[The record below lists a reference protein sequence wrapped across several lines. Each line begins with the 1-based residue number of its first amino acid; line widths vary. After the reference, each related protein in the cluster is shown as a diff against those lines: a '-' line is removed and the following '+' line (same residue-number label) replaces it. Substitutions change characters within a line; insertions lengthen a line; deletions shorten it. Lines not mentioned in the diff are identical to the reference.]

1 MTQRIVLVLIGIILL
16 SSCEDV
22 VNVELPTDDNRL
34 VVDGLLRVDKSQEFI
49 DVRITLRET
58 SNFYDENQPTQA
70 ESALIYYGILNEN
83 NIFENLAFSYLIEE
97 EPGTGVYVPNPDFS
111 SDQRIRTASAQPGVT
126 FILEVTHKG
135 KRYFARTM
143 YAPAV
148 PLDNLE
154 QGDDT
159 LFEDDETEVKVTFT
173 DDPEITNYYV
183 FDFGFGEFQTVEDQ
197 FFNGQQFQFSYFY
210 DSSLEPGQEINVSL
224 LGATEDFYDYVD
236 LVIEQTTNN
245 SNGVFG
251 TPVATVRGN
260 VVEIT
265 GQDYIDVLNNNGQPN
280 DYALGYFA
288 VVQEYTQTLI
298 IQ

>member
-1 MTQRIVLVLIGIILL
+1 MRNKIAPILL
-16 SSCEDV
+16 LLTFLVSCEDV
-22 VNVELPTDDNRL
+22 IDVELPADDNRL

-58 SNFYDENQPTQA
+58 SSFYEENQPTQA
-70 ESALIYYGILNEN
+70 ESVLIYYGILNEN
-83 NIFENLAFSYLIEE
+83 NLFENLAFSYLIEE
-97 EPGTGVYVPNPDFS
+97 EPGTGVYVPNPNFS
-111 SDQRIRTASAQPGVT
+111 SDQRIRTVSAEPGIT

-135 KRYFARTM
+135 KRYFAQTM

-159 LFEDDETEVKVTFT
+159 LFGEDETEVKVTFT
-173 DDPEITNYYV
+173 DDPDNTNFYV

-197 FFNGQQFQFSYFY
+197 FFNGQQFEFSYFY
-210 DSSLEPGQEINVSL
+210 DDSLEVGQEIRVSL
-224 LGATEDFYDYVD
+224 LGATEEFYDYMD
-236 LVIEQTTNN
+236 LVIQQTSN
-245 SNGVFG
+245 SNGFFQ

-260 VVEIT
+260 VFDIT
-265 GQDYIDVLNNNGQPN
+265 GLDNIDVLDNVGRPN

-288 VVQEYTQTLI
+288 VVQEYSRTLT